1 MPEFSH
7 ISKERLSTCDSRL
20 QVLFN
25 RVITK
30 ADCTIVCGHRNQEDQ
45 DKAFHDGF
53 SLVKWPNGKHNAEPS
68 RAVDVMPYPVDWTDA
83 GIPKLEAFAVVV
95 KETIAELGLVD
106 VISWGGDWE
115 KFIDR
120 PHWEISA

>member
-1 MPEFSH
+1 MPEFSSR
-7 ISKERLSTCDSRL
+7 SKERLSTCEPRL

-30 ADCTIVCGHRNQEDQ
+30 TDCTIICGHRNQEDQ

-53 SLVKWPNGKHNAEPS
+53 SLVKWPNGKHNADPS
-68 RAVDVMPYPVDWTDA
+68 RAVDVMPCPVDWED
-83 GIPKLEAFAVVV
+83 IKKLEAFAIVV
-95 KETIAELGLVD
+95 KETIAELGLQD
-106 VISWGGDWE
+106 VIEWGGDWL

-120 PHWEISA
+120 PHWEIKA

>member
-1 MPEFSH
+1 MPEFSSR
-7 ISKERLSTCDSRL
+7 SKERLSTCEPRL

-30 ADCTIVCGHRNQEDQ
+30 TDCTIICGHRNQEDQ

-53 SLVKWPNGKHNAEPS
+53 SLVRWPNGKHNADPS
-68 RAVDVMPYPVDWTDA
+68 HAVDVMPCPVDWED
-83 GIPKLEAFAVVV
+83 IKKLEAFAIVV
-95 KETIAELGLVD
+95 KETIAELGLQD
-106 VISWGGDWE
+106 VIEWGGDWL

-120 PHWEISA
+120 PHWEIKA